1 MIKPVRVRKPDSVE
15 ALPQSEPLKNA
26 KLWVQNTP
34 VGRGADVLF
43 WLVPS
48 CSGGSSS
55 LLGIPITGGSPSL
68 LPKSGRLGA
77 VDVA

>member
-1 MIKPVRVRKPDSVE
+1 MIKLVRVRKPDSVE

-43 WLVPS
+43 WLVPL
-48 CSGGSSS
+48 C
-55 LLGIPITGGSPSL
+55 PGGSPSL

-77 VDVA
+77 LDVAWCCSVCEAVV